1 MHARDLLQQLGLN
14 KYEADGYYTLLS
26 EGPLTGY
33 ELGKRSTVPLSRSY
47 DVLERLHAR
56 GLALRQPGDPPK
68 YAARD
73 YRRFIAEARAAS
85 EQTLD
90 SLAQELADMTG
101 PVPGHDFWVVRGR
114 QAILSWLSDKIAG
127 AQESVDLVIPAFAT
141 PMVTNALR
149 SAPIAGRRIVVPV
162 DTEQQPVALAL
173 IDGHLALAGV
183 LDPAEH
189 CQAVVGEN
197 PSLLTLLRTYFAA
210 PSMLSV
216 PTSEEP
222 STMQP
227 NADWGAWEARKQR
240 RLWDKASHAEIA

>member
-56 GLALRQPGDPPK
+56 GLALRQPGEPPK
-68 YAARD
+68 YAAQD
-73 YRRFIAEARAAS
+73 YRRFLAEARAAS

-90 SLAQELADMTG
+90 ALAQELAGMTG

-114 QAILSWLSDKIAG
+114 QAILAWLSDKIAG
-127 AQESVDLVIPAFAT
+127 AGTAVDLVIPAFAT

-149 SAPIAGRRIVVPV
+149 SAPIAGNRIVVPA
-162 DTEQQPVALAL
+162 DTAQQPVVLAL
-173 IDGHLALAGV
+173 IDDRIALAGV
-183 LDPAEH
+183 LDPAEY
-189 CQAVVGEN
+189 CQAVVGGN
-197 PSLLTLLRTYFAA
+197 PSLLTLLKTYFAA
-210 PSMLSV
+210 PGTLSV
-216 PTSEEP
+216 PTTEE
-222 STMQP
+222 SSATQP
-227 NADWGAWEARKQR
+227 NADWVAWEARKQR
-240 RLWDKASHAEIA
+240 RLWDKASHAQTA